1 MDLNFA
7 ALIFCLTLVAL
18 TAIARG
24 NDKVAQQAT
33 QALAEIAKSVAA
45 WVKSVQK

>member
-7 ALIFCLTLVAL
+7 IVVFCLTLVAL
-18 TAIARG
+18 AALARG
-24 NDKVAQQAT
+24 NDKVTQQAT